1 MTEIEKDEIR
11 ETRIEEV
18 IIVDAEDA
26 EGRALGWHNYLEEKI
41 SFPFQA
47 RCIIKRFISPLEPG
61 EEILIEGMGPEEEC
75 MHDMFVIGRWMNRV
89 IAVPLYQ
96 LEALNGDDDTH
107 LALTDWL
114 YWIVRG
120 YEI

>member
-1 MTEIEKDEIR
+1 MTEIDKDDIR
-11 ETRIEEV
+11 ETRIEEE
-18 IIVDAEDA
+18 IIVDAEDV
-26 EGRALGWHNYLEEKI
+26 EGRALGWHRYLEEKI
-41 SFPFQA
+41 NFPFQA

-89 IAVPLYQ
+89 IAVPIYQ
-96 LEALNGDDDTH
+96 LEALNGDVDTH
-107 LALTDWL
+107 QALTDWL
-114 YWIVRG
+114 YWIARG